1 MNKNILVIDDNETM
15 SDMLCTVLEDAGYAV
30 KACVNGKDGI
40 DAFRAL
46 HFDLVITDISM
57 PVMGGIEVIKL
68 VRQENATVPIIAMSG
83 TDRAESFL
91 GMADYYTADFT
102 LQKPFGPKQLIKMV
116 AKALEGN

>member
-1 MNKNILVIDDNETM
+1 MHKNILVVDDNDIM
-15 SDMLCTVLEDAGYAV
+15 SAMVFTVLEDAGYTV
-30 KACVNGKDGI
+30 KTCVNGRDGI
-40 DAFRAL
+40 EAFRTQ

-68 VRQENATVPIIAMSG
+68 VRQENTTVPIIAMSG

-102 LQKPFGPKQLIKMV
+102 LQKPFGPKQLLNMV
-116 AKALEGN
+116 KKALESK